1 MSKEEILEAIKVMS
15 VLELSELVKA
25 LEDQFGVSAA
35 APVAMA
41 VPSMGQV
48 ANGGAPAAAEE
59 EQTEFSVV
67 LEEIGANKI
76 NVIKA
81 VRAVTALGLREAKAL
96 VESAPK
102 AVKEG
107 VGKDEG
113 TEIQKKLQ
121 DAGATAAL
129 K

>member
-41 VPSMGQV
+41 VPSMGQA
-48 ANGGAPAAAEE
+48 ANGGAPAAEE

-81 VRAVTALGLREAKAL
+81 VREVTALGLREAKAL